1 MKILYYNICITYIT
15 KYTVHRIISIQ
26 LNILY
31 TWNVTIYTN
40 YDYILYHMIN
50 SYWSYA

>member
-1 MKILYYNICITYIT
+1 M
-15 KYTVHRIISIQ
+15 Q

-50 SYWSYA
+50 FIGPIHKPMREQSHDIL